1 MTNWKLKNLNILKL
15 ACFGYSDEVLG
26 KKNTFGEDDFLD
38 LVKNSVKKTCK
49 SKLLRVGYAKNL
61 NENYNKIL
69 NMINNYSEEDFDKDA
84 EYLARELERLI
95 GYNFKDRNIIFTR
108 VESEDFCGLVIL
120 FLASK
125 EDLIRD
131 LKKDT
136 LDVHKA
142 LTIKQTGSIDLA
154 LVFSTEYETGMFKYI
169 SKEAVETEHDPII
182 VEEFLDAT
190 TRDDSIKIANTLCRV
205 VYSFADLYLEPENK
219 IMVPKALDSMGSVV
233 DIDHMVNHFI
243 SNENNEAKFR
253 EILDDRGIKDGS
265 FIDEDII
272 KKKIKKT
279 KIKLLKPEINSDKIS
294 ITVPYDSL
302 FDSGFKVTTKKDDKS
317 NLKYVEISI
326 KGFTDMNIE

>member
-1 MTNWKLKNLNILKL
+1 MANCKLKNLNILKL
-15 ACFGYSDEVLG
+15 ACFCYSDEELG

-125 EDLIRD
+125 EDLVRD
-131 LKKDT
+131 LKKDA
-136 LDVHKA
+136 LDVRKA

-154 LVFSTEYETGMFKYI
+154 LVFSTEYETGIENSYIKY
-169 SKEAVETEHDPII
+169 
-182 VEEFLDAT
+182 
-190 TRDDSIKIANTLCRV
+190 ANL
-205 VYSFADLYLEPENK
+205 
-219 IMVPKALDSMGSVV
+219 
-233 DIDHMVNHFI
+233 
-243 SNENNEAKFR
+243 
-253 EILDDRGIKDGS
+253 
-265 FIDEDII
+265 
-272 KKKIKKT
+272 
-279 KIKLLKPEINSDKIS
+279 
-294 ITVPYDSL
+294 
-302 FDSGFKVTTKKDDKS
+302 
-317 NLKYVEISI
+317 
-326 KGFTDMNIE
+326 

>member
-1 MTNWKLKNLNILKL
+1 MANWKLKNLNILKL
-15 ACFGYSDEVLG
+15 ACFGYSDEILG

-154 LVFSTEYETGMFKYI
+154 LVFSTEYETGIENSYTKY
-169 SKEAVETEHDPII
+169 
-182 VEEFLDAT
+182 
-190 TRDDSIKIANTLCRV
+190 ANL
-205 VYSFADLYLEPENK
+205 
-219 IMVPKALDSMGSVV
+219 
-233 DIDHMVNHFI
+233 
-243 SNENNEAKFR
+243 
-253 EILDDRGIKDGS
+253 
-265 FIDEDII
+265 
-272 KKKIKKT
+272 
-279 KIKLLKPEINSDKIS
+279 
-294 ITVPYDSL
+294 
-302 FDSGFKVTTKKDDKS
+302 
-317 NLKYVEISI
+317 
-326 KGFTDMNIE
+326 